1 MSKGKVDKSGDPRDV
16 NLTVRLDLESKELL
30 NMVAMALGKTEKE
43 LAITAVM
50 EFCTQQLPLVTDRIN
65 EMQRRFQA
73 KLKAAK
79 GK

>member
-1 MSKGKVDKSGDPRDV
+1 
-16 NLTVRLDLESKELL
+16 
-30 NMVAMALGKTEKE
+30 MVAMALGKTEKE
-43 LAITAVM
+43 LAIQAVM
-50 EFCTQQLPLVTDRIN
+50 EFCTEQLPLVTDRIN